1 MTDYFL
7 EPASPTL
14 SHLQIDLFPITV
26 PPDGRGTPAHMHP
39 AVEMLYFVSGSCVIR
54 AGNEYKE
61 ARAGDLAIFRGNTVH
76 GVSLASED
84 SSLYHVLMIHP
95 SLVFSAFSGL
105 DARYPMSFLSAHD
118 GNTTVLSAPLLCGE
132 TRNILDAMLP
142 LSVAQHDKHDLSS
155 LRYPRLRAKTADLLT
170 SLLQNELRGEL
181 PDAKKA
187 LPDEALVKQIYESL
201 LYIDDHFAE
210 ALSPLDC
217 AEKLH
222 MSYSYYAKR
231 FSQVTGRS
239 FKQYLFDCRMSHAE
253 NMLLASD
260 LPVTEIA
267 IRCGYSS
274 VSHFISEFRRYK
286 GVPPLHFRKNMTD
299 G

>member
-7 EPASPTL
+7 EPASPEL
-14 SHLQIDLFPITV
+14 SHLQIDFFPVEII
-26 PPDGRGTPAHMHP
+26 PDGRGTPAHMHP
-39 AVEMLYFVSGSCVIR
+39 AVEMLYFASGSCTVR
-54 AGNEYKE
+54 VGNDYQT
-61 ARAGDLAIFRGNTVH
+61 ARAGDLVIFRGNTVH
-76 GVSLASED
+76 AISLLSKEP
-84 SSLYHVLMIHP
+84 SLYHVLMIHP

-105 DARYPMSFLSAHD
+105 DARYPTGFLSSRE
-118 GNTTVLSAPLLCGE
+118 GNTSVLGSLCGE
-132 TRNILDAMLP
+132 TKRILADMLP
-142 LSVAQHDKHDLSS
+142 LSLLKEKHDFSS

-170 SLLQNELRGEL
+170 CLLQNELRDEL
-181 PDAKKA
+181 PDAQRA
-187 LPDEALVKQIYESL
+187 LPDEALVKRIYESL
-201 LYIDDHFAE
+201 LYIDDCFDQP
-210 ALSPLDC
+210 LSPVEC

-222 MSYSYYAKR
+222 MSYSYYAKC

-253 NMLLASD
+253 NLLLSSE

-267 IRCGYSS
+267 IRCGYSN

-286 GVPPLHFRKNMTD
+286 GIPPLHFRKSKTN